1 MTRAPA
7 TRLAGS
13 GCDGEPAGS
22 ACESWISPVDARKS
36 LIVEGTA
43 ALRCTAIATSHT
55 AFAMSPADPRAA
67 AASFSS
73 LFKVLKEK
81 KKEDAEAAAT
91 GRHRTPRV
99 GRALPSVAIDAAVSR
114 HGSGA
119 AATRE

>member
-1 MTRAPA
+1 MNRDQA

-22 ACESWISPVDARKS
+22 ARDSWISPVDARKS

-43 ALRCTAIATSHT
+43 ALRRMAIATSRS

-73 LFKVLKEK
+73 LFKALKEK
-81 KKEDAEAAAT
+81 KKEYEEAAAT

-114 HGSGA
+114 HGLGT
-119 AATRE
+119 AATHE